1 VLSVESQVNRIST
14 SRRRSSSLERQ
25 AASDC
30 HKLLGDRWS
39 LLILHNMV
47 LRKINSFTELL
58 ESGEGVAT
66 NVLSDRLK
74 NFLAKGIITVRPHDS
89 DGRKLNYALTAKGKA
104 LEPVLAEMVRWNA
117 KYLPPRTR
125 EKGRRGTL
133 APTEAP
139 RLNSL

>member
-1 VLSVESQVNRIST
+1 MRDASGSESEEPKRGVPGWYG
-14 SRRRSSSLERQ
+14 EY
-25 AASDC
+25 

-58 ESGEGVAT
+58 ESGEGIAS

-74 NFLAKGIITVRPHDS
+74 KFLATGIITVRPHDS
-89 DGRKLNYALTAKGKA
+89 DGRKLHYALTAKGKA

-117 KYLPPRTR
+117 KDLPRRTR
-125 EKGRRGTL
+125 EKGGG
-133 APTEAP
+133 
-139 RLNSL
+139 